1 MACVFQ
7 GERGQD
13 GVGLPGPPGPPGP
26 PGQVITVSSED
37 VSDGSWLPLSLG
49 QLKLGW
55 GEGVKSLVL
64 SLLTEIFGGFARSR
78 GKCPPVTCSPW
89 QCQEGTQFLGNKRF
103 AHTNISASL
112 CRADQVTLASR

>member
-37 VSDGSWLPLSLG
+37 VSDGSWLHHSLG
-49 QLKLGW
+49 ELKLGVGEEETW
-55 GEGVKSLVL
+55 GGRDLPRTHHPGGLRETSTGA
-64 SLLTEIFGGFARSR
+64 LTSSEERS
-78 GKCPPVTCSPW
+78 G
-89 QCQEGTQFLGNKRF
+89 
-103 AHTNISASL
+103 
-112 CRADQVTLASR
+112 